1 MSTVCECMYNLR
13 VDQLLPVVHQ
23 APGGDAQRH
32 HLVEG
37 DRRGRSGVIP
47 HCLANTSANTFTQ
60 ARCQNPRS

>member
-1 MSTVCECMYNLR
+1 MYNLR

-37 DRRGRSGVIP
+37 DR
-47 HCLANTSANTFTQ
+47 
-60 ARCQNPRS
+60 